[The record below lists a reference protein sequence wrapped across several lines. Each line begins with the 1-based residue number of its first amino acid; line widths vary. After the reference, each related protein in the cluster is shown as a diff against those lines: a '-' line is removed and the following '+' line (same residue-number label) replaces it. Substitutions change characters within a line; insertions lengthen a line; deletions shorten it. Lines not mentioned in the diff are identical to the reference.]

1 LSSST
6 QSRKTAGWWTSLVEQ
21 FSVLSD
27 RDSQS
32 EHTVT
37 VMAGDNPRQNCL
49 KALQQWESSRAFADE
64 VLHRTLEGSRL
75 TLVNRAFV
83 TEAFYGVIRNR
94 SLLDF
99 VIERFRPS
107 KLDSRT
113 RLVLQLGLYQLYN
126 MRVAPHAAVYET
138 VNLAGPARSL
148 VNAVLRKAIN
158 EREAVLADVQNAPA
172 YIRWSHPEFLYS
184 RWSEELGSGAAEEL
198 CQWNNEPARIY
209 VRTNNLRANK
219 ETLLDNADGAR
230 PSPLHADCLE
240 VDHLPEGWIA
250 SGVVYVQ
257 DPSTLLACEVLAP
270 RPGEKV
276 LDACAAPGG
285 KTGYLVQLMA
295 NSGSVLACDYE
306 PSRLAR
312 LRENLV
318 RLGVRNTTVLKV
330 DWLQGS
336 RSLRET
342 NFDAILLDVPCT
354 NTGVIR
360 RRTDV
365 RWRLTPDDFRRMPRL
380 QTRIVEN
387 VVPYLRGGGRL
398 VYSTCSVDREEN
410 EQVVAHIGEFIPYL
424 RLMST
429 RNILPTRDG
438 MDGAF
443 VALFTKD

>member
-1 LSSST
+1 VT
-6 QSRKTAGWWTSLVEQ
+6 
-21 FSVLSD
+21 
-27 RDSQS
+27 SQS
-32 EHTVT
+32 EQTAT
-37 VMAGDNPRQNCL
+37 IMADDNARQSCL
-49 KALQQWESSRAFADE
+49 RALQQWESSRTFADD
-64 VLHRTLEGSRL
+64 VLHRTLENSRL
-75 TLVNRAFV
+75 TTVNRAFV

-113 RLVLQLGLYQLYN
+113 RLVLQLGLYQLYK

-148 VNAVLRKAIN
+148 VNAILRKAIN
-158 EREAVLADVQNAPA
+158 EKEAVLSDLQNAPA

-184 RWSEELGSGAAEEL
+184 RWSEEHGSGAAEGL
-198 CQWNNEPARIY
+198 CQWNNEPAQIY
-209 VRTNNLRANK
+209 VRTNQLRSTK
-219 ETLLDNADGAR
+219 EALLENADGAK
-230 PSPLHADCLE
+230 PSPLHAECLE
-240 VDHLPEGWIA
+240 VDHLPGNWITA
-250 SGVVYVQ
+250 GVVYVQ
-257 DPSTLLACEVLAP
+257 DPSTLLACEVLDP

-285 KTGYLVQLMA
+285 KTGYLAQLMA

-312 LRENLV
+312 LRENLA
-318 RLGVRNTTVLKV
+318 RLGVRNTTVMKV
-330 DWLQGS
+330 DWLQDS
-336 RSLRET
+336 PSLPGT
-342 NFDAILLDVPCT
+342 GFDAVLLDVPCT

-365 RWRLTPDDFRRMPRL
+365 RWRLTPDDFRRMPKL

-387 VVPYLRGGGRL
+387 VVPYLRSGGRM
-398 VYSTCSVDREEN
+398 VYSTCSVEPEEN
-410 EQVVAHIGEFIPYL
+410 EQVVANIGESIPRL
-424 RLMST
+424 RLIST
-429 RNILPTRDG
+429 KSILPTRDG

-443 VALFTKD
+443 VALFSKD

>member
-1 LSSST
+1 ML
-6 QSRKTAGWWTSLVEQ
+6 LN
-21 FSVLSD
+21 
-27 RDSQS
+27 RDSRS
-32 EHTVT
+32 EQTVT
-37 VMAGDNPRQNCL
+37 VMAGDNPRQSCL
-49 KALQQWESSRAFADE
+49 SALQQWESSRAFADD
-64 VLHRTLEGSRL
+64 VLHRMLESCRL
-75 TLVNRAFV
+75 TPVNRAFV

-99 VIERFRPS
+99 IIERFRPS

-113 RLVLQLGLYQLYN
+113 RLVLQLGLYQLYK

-148 VNAVLRKAIN
+148 VNAILRKAIN
-158 EREAVLADVQNAPA
+158 ERESVFSEVENAPA

-184 RWSEELGSGAAEEL
+184 RWSEELGSGGAEGL
-198 CQWNNEPARIY
+198 CRWNNEPAKIY
-209 VRTNNLRANK
+209 VRANQLRATK
-219 ETLLDNADGAR
+219 ETLLENADGAKQ
-230 PSPLHADCLE
+230 SPLHTDCLE
-240 VDHLPEGWIA
+240 VDHLPASWIA

-257 DPSTLLACEVLAP
+257 DPSTLLACEFLNP

-285 KTGYLVQLMA
+285 KTGYLAQLMA

-312 LRENLV
+312 LRENLA
-318 RLGVRNTTVLKV
+318 RLGVSNTTIMKV
-330 DWLQGS
+330 DWLQGPP
-336 RSLRET
+336 SLPDT
-342 NFDAILLDVPCT
+342 SFDAILLDVPCT

-365 RWRLTPDDFRRMPRL
+365 RWRLTPDDFRRMPKL

-387 VVPYLRGGGRL
+387 VVPYLRSGGRL
-398 VYSTCSVDREEN
+398 VYSTCSVEPEEN
-410 EQVVAHIGEFIPYL
+410 DQVVAQIGHSIPYL
-424 RLMST
+424 RLVTKKS
-429 RNILPTRDG
+429 ILPTRDG

-443 VALFTKD
+443 VALFSRD

>member
-1 LSSST
+1 MLLNRES
-6 QSRKTAGWWTSLVEQ
+6 W
-21 FSVLSD
+21 
-27 RDSQS
+27 S
-32 EHTVT
+32 ERTVP
-37 VMAGDNPRQNCL
+37 VMAGDNPRQSCL
-49 KALQQWESSRAFADE
+49 RALQQWESSRAFADD
-64 VLHRTLEGSRL
+64 VLHRALDGCRL
-75 TLVNRAFV
+75 TPVNRAFV

-99 VIERFRPS
+99 IIERFRPS

-113 RLVLQLGLYQLYN
+113 RLVLQLGLYQLYK

-148 VNAVLRKAIN
+148 VNAILRKAIN
-158 EREAVLADVQNAPA
+158 ERESVFCDVDSAPA

-184 RWSEELGSGAAEEL
+184 RWSDELGSGGAEGL
-198 CQWNNEPARIY
+198 CRWNNEPAKIY
-209 VRTNNLRANK
+209 VRPNELRATK
-219 ETLLDNADGAR
+219 ETLLQEADGAKQ
-230 PSPLHADCLE
+230 SPLHTDCLV
-240 VDHLPEGWIA
+240 VDHLPASWIA

-257 DPSTLLACEVLAP
+257 DPSTLLACEVLNP

-285 KTGYLVQLMA
+285 KTGYLAQLMA

-312 LRENLV
+312 LRENLT
-318 RLGVRNTTVLKV
+318 RLGVSNTTIMRV

-336 RSLRET
+336 PSLPDRS
-342 NFDAILLDVPCT
+342 FDAILLDVPCT

-365 RWRLTPDDFRRMPRL
+365 RWRLTPDDFRRMPKL
-380 QTRIVEN
+380 QTRIIEN
-387 VVPYLRGGGRL
+387 VVPYLRSGGRL
-398 VYSTCSVDREEN
+398 VYSTCSVEPEEN
-410 EQVVAHIGEFIPYL
+410 DQVVAQIGQSIPNL
-424 RLMST
+424 RLVSKKS
-429 RNILPTRDG
+429 ILPTRDG

-443 VALFTKD
+443 VALFSRD